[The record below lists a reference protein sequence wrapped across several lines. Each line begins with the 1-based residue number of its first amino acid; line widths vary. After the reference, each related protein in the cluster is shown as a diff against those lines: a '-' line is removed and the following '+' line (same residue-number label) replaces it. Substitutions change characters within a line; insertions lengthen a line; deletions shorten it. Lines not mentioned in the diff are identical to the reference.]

1 MNSQAYENSIRARE
15 AAASGLSS
23 VEHLADNI
31 TQRKQLLLRV
41 LSHRVE
47 AEKFNAT
54 SAEVSSLHI
63 SAVCVYEIVYVGVFA
78 SGCVGGWV
86 CTYIYVHACACMC
99 ICTCDYVGVFF
110 CLLF

>member
-31 TQRKQLLLRV
+31 SQRKQLLLRV

-54 SAEVSSLHI
+54 SAEVCILHI
-63 SAVCVYEIVYVGVFA
+63 SAMTVYVFA
-78 SGCVGGWV
+78 CGCVGWWV
-86 CTYIYVHACACMC
+86 CPYIYVYACV
-99 ICTCDYVGVFF
+99 CTCD
-110 CLLF
+110 

>member
-1 MNSQAYENSIRARE
+1 MNAQAYENSIRARE

-31 TQRKQLLLRV
+31 SQRKQLLLRV

-54 SAEVSSLHI
+54 SAEVCILHI
-63 SAVCVYEIVYVGVFA
+63 SAVSVDVFA
-78 SGCVGGWV
+78 SRRVGEWV
-86 CTYIYVHACACMC
+86 CTCIYVYACVCMC
-99 ICTCDYVGVFF
+99 D
-110 CLLF
+110 